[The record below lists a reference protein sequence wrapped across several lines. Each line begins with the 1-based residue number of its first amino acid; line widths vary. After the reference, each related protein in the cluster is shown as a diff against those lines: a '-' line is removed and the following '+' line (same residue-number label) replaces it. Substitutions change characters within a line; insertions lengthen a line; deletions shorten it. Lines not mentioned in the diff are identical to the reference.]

1 MKSRNEL
8 AKIFTSA
15 LLLLLTDGPAGALSG
30 GFSVNHGIPQTGA
43 VVGAASVADLV
54 NGSGTFAGAYFEN
67 FNNTSQDTVYVST
80 NASIVSPGTQP
91 FRTNITTQ
99 TIGTSVYTNRYAH
112 QALISIGQGQIT
124 NYGTLTY
131 SNSALPSTT
140 FLSLFDGYVAD
151 FPDPETNLNYFFGD
165 GVYADAGNSFYWGP
179 ISLVNGSPGNP
190 NASISALVN
199 GNGQGRA
206 DGIYTYALYGDS
218 TNTDTT
224 VLNYGSISGVFQS
237 SSFDGEAAGMYN
249 YSLYGGMALTNF
261 SGGSCSATAPFYTTA
276 IFAQAYY
283 GSINAVNA
291 GSATAASTG
300 GNFGATANQA
310 YAVGM
315 DLFTY
320 EGDLELLNT
329 GLVTGT
335 SRGATTNFCYGI
347 FEWAQGGSMT
357 LNNSG
362 TVAATSSSAS
372 EGGADGI
379 YCGGNGGAVSVVNT
393 GSIEGFAGGK
403 GGWAL
408 GVEND
413 ENDPVTV
420 VNSGAI
426 SHNNGLG
433 LALFAGS
440 GSATISNLADAV
452 IHGGLEGIAAEN
464 YPGNITIYDYGSI
477 RAGNAYYNAMDLGPG
492 NDMVHLYGLPVIIG
506 LMNGQGGTNMLDFEL
521 AGALQTV
528 NGVNATKGDDI
539 SAYNLGTSGNI
550 VVSGQ
555 SYKWANFNVS
565 GFVAASPIEA
575 WRYQY
580 FGTTANTG
588 NAADNADPDHDGV
601 PNLLE
606 YAYGLNPTNANSK
619 AGLNTSVISNRFTI
633 TLPRNTAAAD
643 ITITLQSADSLKGT
657 WTALASSVAGAP
669 FSPSITGSAASE
681 SGTGITRMVTVTDA
695 YLTTNPAHSSRFF
708 RIVVQD

>member
-1 MKSRNEL
+1 
-8 AKIFTSA
+8 
-15 LLLLLTDGPAGALSG
+15 
-30 GFSVNHGIPQTGA
+30 
-43 VVGAASVADLV
+43 
-54 NGSGTFAGAYFEN
+54 
-67 FNNTSQDTVYVST
+67 
-80 NASIVSPGTQP
+80 
-91 FRTNITTQ
+91 
-99 TIGTSVYTNRYAH
+99 
-112 QALISIGQGQIT
+112 
-124 NYGTLTY
+124 
-131 SNSALPSTT
+131 
-140 FLSLFDGYVAD
+140 
-151 FPDPETNLNYFFGD
+151 
-165 GVYADAGNSFYWGP
+165 
-179 ISLVNGSPGNP
+179 
-190 NASISALVN
+190 
-199 GNGQGRA
+199 
-206 DGIYTYALYGDS
+206 
-218 TNTDTT
+218 
-224 VLNYGSISGVFQS
+224 
-237 SSFDGEAAGMYN
+237 
-249 YSLYGGMALTNF
+249 
-261 SGGSCSATAPFYTTA
+261 
-276 IFAQAYY
+276 
-283 GSINAVNA
+283 
-291 GSATAASTG
+291 
-300 GNFGATANQA
+300 
-310 YAVGM
+310 
-315 DLFTY
+315 
-320 EGDLELLNT
+320 
-329 GLVTGT
+329 
-335 SRGATTNFCYGI
+335 
-347 FEWAQGGSMT
+347 MT